1 MPTVILLRN
10 CSMLTGMFTPGLH
23 FVYVILNVLYVRFR
37 SMDIVPSFNFWFGH
51 HSLDTV
57 SASKAFHCSFRL
69 ILIDLSVDLL
79 SSLQIRRRPVRFLPL
94 TPVYLYASMPPSRI
108 WHAFFLS
115 CRDVLYWLPFFQ
127 RFSNRSAATV
137 DPSHLHVGIIYVT
150 CNSPAELFHACR
162 HVYTLHLFR
171 VCVTSWGKRVVRL
184 SNTSSSLLPSS
195 YRLDLLDFL
204 THSFYKHRPAFQSTL
219 LHVTKFSKI
228 VIFELIS
235 PLRYSGEGW
244 RETSSASYPPSWLRL
259 PLYSLHR
266 L

>member
-1 MPTVILLRN
+1 
-10 CSMLTGMFTPGLH
+10 
-23 FVYVILNVLYVRFR
+23 
-37 SMDIVPSFNFWFGH
+37 
-51 HSLDTV
+51 
-57 SASKAFHCSFRL
+57 
-69 ILIDLSVDLL
+69 
-79 SSLQIRRRPVRFLPL
+79 
-94 TPVYLYASMPPSRI
+94 MPPSRI

-127 RFSNRSAATV
+127 CFSNRSAATV

-204 THSFYKHRPAFQSTL
+204 TLFFLQTPTCVSKYPASCNQ
-219 LHVTKFSKI
+219 
-228 VIFELIS
+228 IFENTYIRINIPSPVFRGGLTRNVLSLIS
-235 PLRYSGEGW
+235 TFLI
-244 RETSSASYPPSWLRL
+244 ETSIVFPPPALIGPFIRLESLILYNWPTLRT
-259 PLYSLHR
+259 P
-266 L
+266 